1 MADLTTTLSETLLI
15 NNSLRGST
23 LSVTTTGINDVF
35 ERILTITGSTT
46 TTTVLATFAAL
57 PSTSPG
63 AIDVDRTKSVR
74 VTNLD
79 PSVTIELAIQTTT
92 SSYTV
97 TLRAGASHILY
108 QGEAVALGEAGA
120 ASFGTMLNLA
130 SIAARPTTAFVARVE
145 LFVGIE

>member
-57 PSTSPG
+57 PCSTSLG
-63 AIDVDRTKSVR
+63 GVHT
-74 VTNLD
+74 L
-79 PSVTIELAIQTTT
+79 LA
-92 SSYTV
+92 
-97 TLRAGASHILY
+97 
-108 QGEAVALGEAGA
+108 
-120 ASFGTMLNLA
+120 
-130 SIAARPTTAFVARVE
+130 
-145 LFVGIE
+145 